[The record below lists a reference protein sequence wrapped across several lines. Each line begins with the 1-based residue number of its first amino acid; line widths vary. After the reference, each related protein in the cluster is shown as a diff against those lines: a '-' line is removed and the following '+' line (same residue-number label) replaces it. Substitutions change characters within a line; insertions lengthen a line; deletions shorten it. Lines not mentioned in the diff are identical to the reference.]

1 MNIFAVYQAYKN
13 APKDEK
19 FRAASV
25 EIGSIIIQSTVVTAF
40 AAIGSYGSPIMGT
53 LIGGLIGV
61 AVNNFLIQSQSLGKS
76 LVFFLSI

>member
-1 MNIFAVYQAYKN
+1 MLKVLSILGTAMIIFAVYRAYKN

-40 AAIGSYGSPIMGT
+40 AAIGSYGSPIMRT
-53 LIGGLIGV
+53 LIGGLIV
-61 AVNNFLIQSQSLGKS
+61 WRS
-76 LVFFLSI
+76 FFRFN